1 MLSDEIDLAAIAET
15 LSKSPDHRV
24 LRRLTPRS
32 EFATCDGQAT
42 KVGILFDVETTGL
55 NTALDEV
62 IELAM

>member
-1 MLSDEIDLAAIAET
+1 MLSDEIDLAAITET
-15 LSKSPDHRV
+15 LSLDYRV
-24 LRRLTPRS
+24 LRRLTPRT
-32 EFATCDGQAT
+32 EFDPCDGLS